1 MSYPGFHKYVNRIYL
16 GLICALAVG
25 LPILQLTT
33 KKPSLKTIIIIIVCV
48 IISYIIYWLIVRLNC
63 YGTPNITG
71 ISDLNP
77 NSIYIQSPRSNSST
91 SSSTNG
97 GSSNNVHPTFA
108 SYRLGGLTEIFR
120 RYGGNNGIPNV
131 NDDEINGEIE
141 AALRPPPPAYSTA
154 LQGAGLPPPYASSN
168 NMEINIHNSEIPQMS
183 ETPRR
188 PVPSVPS
195 SSSLR
200 RPVPPIPQQQSSIQS
215 THSTQ
220 SIRSTHSIQSM
231 QSTQYERYTSQDSPS
246 DSHTRRFVPP
256 IPTSSLDSISQQ
268 PKRPVPPIPSS
279 PVDNT
284 SPSSSV
290 VNTSQSPKRPVPP
303 IPSSS
308 FDGTSQ
314 PTRRATPPVP
324 TSSSSSLP
332 PRLYKSISYEK

>member
-1 MSYPGFHKYVNRIYL
+1 M
-16 GLICALAVG
+16 
-25 LPILQLTT
+25 
-33 KKPSLKTIIIIIVCV
+33 
-48 IISYIIYWLIVRLNC
+48 RLNC
-63 YGTPNITG
+63 YGTPNTLTG
-71 ISDLNP
+71 INDLNP

-91 SSSTNG
+91 SSRTSTNG
-97 GSSNNVHPTFA
+97 GSNNVYNNHPTFA

-120 RYGGNNGIPNV
+120 RYGGNNGTPNA
-131 NDDEINGEIE
+131 NDDEINSEIE

-168 NMEINIHNSEIPQMS
+168 NIEINIHNSEIPQMS

-200 RPVPPIPQQQSSIQS
+200 RPVPPIPQQQQS

-220 SIRSTHSIQSM
+220 SIRSTQSTQSI
-231 QSTQYERYTSQDSPS
+231 QSTQYEHFTSQDSPSIIS

-256 IPTSSLDSISQQ
+256 IPTSSFDSISQ
-268 PKRPVPPIPSS
+268 PSKRPVPPIPSS
-279 PVDNT
+279 SVDNT
-284 SPSSSV
+284 SQP
-290 VNTSQSPKRPVPP
+290 PKRPVPP

-314 PTRRATPPVP
+314 PTRRPTSPVP
-324 TSSSSSLP
+324 TSSSSSFSSLP
-332 PRLYKSISYEK
+332 PRLHKSISYEK